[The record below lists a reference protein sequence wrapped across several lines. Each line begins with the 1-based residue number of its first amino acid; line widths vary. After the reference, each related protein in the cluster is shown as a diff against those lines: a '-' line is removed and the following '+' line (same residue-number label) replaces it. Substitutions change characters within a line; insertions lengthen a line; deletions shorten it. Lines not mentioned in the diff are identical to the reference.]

1 MNNRTQRTD
10 FEVFVI
16 GDYDASVRRLAPKD
30 DVTSLLTLH
39 SEPDLRQS
47 FDETLPG

>member
-1 MNNRTQRTD
+1 MKNRPQRTD
-10 FEVFVI
+10 FEVFMI
-16 GDYDASVRRLAPKD
+16 GDYDASVWRPAPKD
-30 DVTSLLTLH
+30 YVTSLLTLH